1 MKTTRKLMLV
11 LSVVLLAAPMAHA
24 ALSLERTYIES
35 YHGRSDI
42 PVPIKVVS
50 PAVEPGYAGTVVEL
64 VFTVDQ
70 TGAPQNIEVR
80 TPVDYE
86 LARVLTDAVQHWRF
100 APEQREGH
108 PLAAKVML
116 PIRIV
121 DQATDD
127 SRIAAR

>member
-1 MKTTRKLMLV
+1 MNTTRKLMLV
-11 LSVVLLAAPMAHA
+11 LSVVLLAAPMAH

-86 LARVLTDAVQHWRF
+86 LARVLTNAVQRWRF
-100 APEQREGH
+100 TPELRNGH
-108 PLAAKVML
+108 AQAARVVL

-121 DQATDD
+121 EESTD
-127 SRIAAR
+127 

>member
-1 MKTTRKLMLV
+1 MNTTRKLMLV
-11 LSVVLLAAPMAHA
+11 LSVVLLAAPLAH

-50 PAVEPGYAGTVVEL
+50 PYVDPGYAGTVVEL

-70 TGAPQNIEVR
+70 TGAPQNIAVR
-80 TPVDYE
+80 TPVDHE
-86 LARVLTDAVQHWRF
+86 LARVLTNAVRRWRF
-100 APEQREGH
+100 TPELRGGH
-108 PLAAKVML
+108 PQAATVVL

-121 DQATDD
+121 EESTD
-127 SRIAAR
+127 

>member
-11 LSVVLLAAPMAHA
+11 LSMVLLAAPLTLA
-24 ALSLERTYIES
+24 AMSSERAYIES
-35 YHGRSDI
+35 YRGRTDI

-50 PAVEPGYAGTVVEL
+50 PDVDSEYAGTTVEL
-64 VFTVDQ
+64 VFTVGPA
-70 TGAPQNIEVR
+70 GAPQNIEVR
-80 TPVDYE
+80 TPVDRE

-121 DQATDD
+121 DQSTDD

>member
-1 MKTTRKLMLV
+1 MNTTRKLMLV

-24 ALSLERTYIES
+24 ALSLERAYIES
-35 YHGRSDI
+35 YRGRTDM

-50 PAVEPGYAGTVVEL
+50 PDVEPGYAGTTVEL

-86 LARVLTDAVQHWRF
+86 LARALTGAVRHWRF
-100 APEQREGH
+100 APERRDGH
-108 PLAAKVML
+108 PQAARVVL

-121 DQATDD
+121 EESTD
-127 SRIAAR
+127 